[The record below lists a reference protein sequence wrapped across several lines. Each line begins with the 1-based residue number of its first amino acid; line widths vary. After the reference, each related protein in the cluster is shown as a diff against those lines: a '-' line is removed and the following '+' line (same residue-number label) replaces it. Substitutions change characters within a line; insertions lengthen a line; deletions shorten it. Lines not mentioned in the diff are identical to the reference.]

1 MSENKI
7 IEIEEEFISENL
19 KINPTWT
26 PLNNGEIFSNYLE
39 AKGNMSDVDQK
50 NLETGSINILGK
62 CINPQNITEE
72 NLNSTGLCFGQ
83 IQSGKTTS
91 MEAVF
96 TLAAD
101 NNFKILILLT
111 GSVGPL
117 VVQNTGRI
125 DNILE
130 SRRFEVLRNVGRE
143 WDHPRNLDILKSNLI
158 DWNNPEVD
166 EDSKKTLVI
175 LSMKN
180 PSRIR
185 RLKKLFDEASN
196 FDKSK
201 YSKIPTLIVDDE
213 CDHHSLNSKSS
224 RNDPEVIDDR
234 ELYEIKSDDTIE
246 TLCERADIED
256 PNELFEINPG
266 IDLKNRLQDYVGE
279 KINLTFIGTATH
291 FAIRNLRKLFKFH
304 SFLGYTATPNANLLI
319 NTFNN
324 LSPSFG
330 EIIKPG
336 KDYTGLDYFF
346 SNQSKIDQ
354 HVKFIDEN
362 IREYEDQASES
373 PQSFRDAYIYFLT
386 SVACALYQGRDKIN
400 DPKQNMSMI
409 IHPAGTT
416 STHRTYINWIKGLQD
431 RIRSSLSD
439 KNSEEFKEL
448 CLEITKH
455 INDIKKYSKSKIPEI
470 DEKFIR
476 YFQSSDCLGR
486 TPVPFNA
493 AEGRRSIPAV
503 DYRRHYANILVGGFG
518 LDRGYTVEGLTVT
531 YLCRSLGGRQE
542 DTLLQRARFMGY
554 QGKNSDFLRL
564 WFTDEVLGFFE
575 GEYDR
580 NKNLMKF
587 LDRFLQSNQNLKTM
601 KRYWFGRERSQFRLT
616 RAGIMNDFELR
627 SRSEPYLKSVRC
639 RYSHLLDEKQ
649 LNNNKKLYKDVLIN
663 KLNNQTQQLD
673 DNITIKNNHPWSIG
687 QNIKILEKVPLPDVL
702 KLLSSIEF
710 EARDMNKFSLLM
722 NMIDLYLDPLQEDLS
737 NEQWILEKEKRQ
749 NTICPILIFG
759 DGDGNTRTPYIRNR
773 NSEPKPSYDEIKE
786 GPVTSQ
792 TGQSSKFNDQNSQ
805 NVFPGD
811 IRIHWDYL
819 NRISNNEES
828 LQTPTLQ
835 IHELTI
841 TEELNGNG
849 QIIAEKIPYL
859 SFFMPRSMFRD
870 SISAVQR

>member
-1 MSENKI
+1 MTENKI
-7 IEIEEEFISENL
+7 IEIEQDYSNENL

-26 PLNNGEIFSNYLE
+26 PLSNGEIFSNYLST
-39 AKGNMSDVDQK
+39 KKNMNEEDRN
-50 NLETGSINILGK
+50 NLESGSGKILGK
-62 CINPQNITEE
+62 CINPKNVTEE

-158 DWNNPEVD
+158 DWNNPNIE

-185 RLKKLFDEASN
+185 RLTKLFNEASN
-196 FDKSK
+196 FDLSK

-213 CDHHSLNSKSS
+213 CDHHSLNSKASK
-224 RNDPEVIDDR
+224 NDPETIDDR
-234 ELYEIKSDDTIE
+234 ELYEIKTNDTIDI
-246 TLCERADIED
+246 LCERANIED

-266 IDLKNRLQDYVGE
+266 IDLKNKLEDYVGE

-291 FAIRNLRKLFKFH
+291 LAIRNLRRIFKFH

-336 KDYTGLDYFF
+336 KEYTGLEYFF
-346 SNQSKIDQ
+346 SNQVKIGQ
-354 HVKFIDEN
+354 YVRPIDEN
-362 IREYEDQASES
+362 IREYEDQGTES
-373 PQSFRDAYIYFLT
+373 PQSFRDAYMYFLT

-416 STHRTYINWIKGLQD
+416 VTHRIYLNWIKGLQD
-431 RIRSSLSD
+431 KVRSSLID
-439 KNSEEFKEL
+439 KNSEEFKDFKQ
-448 CLEITKH
+448 EITKH
-455 INDIKKYSKSKIPEI
+455 LNDIKKYSRSKIPEV
-470 DEKFIR
+470 DEKFLR
-476 YFQSSDCLGR
+476 YFQGSDCLGR

-493 AEGRRSIPAV
+493 AEGRRGIPAV

-587 LDRFLQSNQNLKTM
+587 LDRFLKSNQNLKKM

-627 SRSEPYLKSVRC
+627 SRSEAYLKSVRC

-649 LNNNKKLYKDVLIN
+649 LVNNRKLYKDVIIN
-663 KLNNQTQQLD
+663 KLSNQIQLLGD
-673 DNITIKNNHPWSIG
+673 IDEIKQNHPWIVG
-687 QNIKILEKVPLPDVL
+687 QNIKALKNVPLTDVL
-702 KLLSSIEF
+702 ELLSEF
-710 EARDMNKFSLLM
+710 EFDTRDMNKFSLLM
-722 NMIDLYLDPLQEDLS
+722 NMIELYLDPLQEDL
-737 NEQWILEKEKRQ
+737 NKDEWIIEKEKRQ

-759 DGDGNTRTPYIRNR
+759 DDDGNIRSPYVKNR
-773 NSEPKPSYDEIKE
+773 NQDPKPTITDIKE

-792 TGQSSKFNDQNSQ
+792 IGQSSKFNNQDSY

-819 NRISNNEES
+819 SGISNNEES

-841 TEELNGNG
+841 YEGLNGDG
-849 QIIAEKIPYL
+849 KIIAEKIPYL
-859 SFFMPRSMFRD
+859 SFFMPRSMFRE

>member
-7 IEIEEEFISENL
+7 IEIEQDYSKENL
-19 KINPTWT
+19 EINPTWT
-26 PLNNGEIFSNYLE
+26 PLSNGEIFSNYIA
-39 AKGNMSDVDQK
+39 AKANMSGEDRK
-50 NLETGSINILGK
+50 SLESGSTTILGK
-62 CINPQNITEE
+62 CINPKNIAEV

-143 WDHPRNLDILKSNLI
+143 WDHPRNLDILKSNLV
-158 DWNNPEVD
+158 DWSNPNIE
-166 EDSKKTLVI
+166 EESKKTLVI

-185 RLKKLFDEASN
+185 RLTKLFNEASN
-196 FDKSK
+196 FDSSK
-201 YSKIPTLIVDDE
+201 YSKIPALIVDDE

-224 RNDPEVIDDR
+224 KNDPELIDDR
-234 ELYEIKSDDTIE
+234 ELYEIKANDTIE

-266 IDLKNRLQDYVGE
+266 IDLKNKLEDYVGE

-291 FAIRNLRKLFKFH
+291 FAIRNLRKLFQFH

-330 EIIKPG
+330 EIIKTG
-336 KDYTGLDYFF
+336 KDYTGLEFFF
-346 SNQSKIDQ
+346 SNQSKID
-354 HVKFIDEN
+354 HYVKGIEEN
-362 IREYEDQASES
+362 IREYEDQGSES
-373 PQSFRDAYIYFLT
+373 PQSFRDAYMYFLT
-386 SVACALYQGRDKIN
+386 SVACALYQERDKIN

-416 STHRTYINWIKGLQD
+416 TTHRIYLNWIKGLQD
-431 RIRSSLSD
+431 KIRSSLTD
-439 KNSEEFKEL
+439 KNSDEFKNL
-448 CLEITKH
+448 SQEITKH
-455 INDIKKYSKSKIPEI
+455 LNDIKKYSKTQIPEI
-470 DEKFIR
+470 DEKFLR
-476 YFQSSDCLGR
+476 HFQSADCLGR

-493 AEGRRSIPAV
+493 AEGRRGIPSV

-587 LDRFLQSNQNLKTM
+587 LERFLKSNQNLKTM
-601 KRYWFGRERSQFRLT
+601 RRFWFGRDRSQFKLT
-616 RAGIMNDFELR
+616 RSGVIGHELQ
-627 SRSEPYLKSVRC
+627 SRPDPYPRSVRC

-649 LNNNKKLYKDVLIN
+649 L
-663 KLNNQTQQLD
+663 
-673 DNITIKNNHPWSIG
+673 KNNRKIYSDLNIKLSNQFKQLNEINNIKENHIWTKE
-687 QNIKILEKVPLPDVL
+687 QNIKVLEKVPLPDVL
-702 KLLSSIEF
+702 ELLSKF
-710 EARDMNKFSLLM
+710 EYETRDMNRFSLLM
-722 NMIDLYLDPLQEDLS
+722 NMIDLYLEPLQENLNND
-737 NEQWILEKEKRQ
+737 EWILEKEKRK

-759 DGDGNTRTPYIRNR
+759 DNDGNTRSPYVRNR
-773 NSEPKPSYDEIKE
+773 NKDPKPNLDQIKE

-792 TGQSSKFNDQNSQ
+792 TGQSSKFNDKNS
-805 NVFPGD
+805 NNIFPGD

-819 NRISNNEES
+819 TGISNNEES

-835 IHELTI
+835 IHQLTI
-841 TEELNGNG
+841 SEELNGKG
-849 QIIAEKIPYL
+849 EIIAEEIPYL